1 MRPNSAPC
9 WIARTVSAPAFAS
22 PMTFAFEDC
31 ACSRKEEKSGVL
43 MGAYVAPNTF
53 PPAAEMNSLP
63 SETNA
68 LVDSLGWNEF
78 AVVGHWMGGKAA
90 LLTTTLATK
99 RVTRL
104 CGITPVWAAP
114 APFDAETLKFFRT
127 AAELASVRQAII
139 HNTAGGR
146 LTPYWSGSVAA
157 RSMETYSS
165 RAFAEYLESWALRD
179 VDERPPRLATA

>member
-1 MRPNSAPC
+1 
-9 WIARTVSAPAFAS
+9 
-22 PMTFAFEDC
+22 
-31 ACSRKEEKSGVL
+31 

-78 AVVGHWMGGKAA
+78 AVVGHSMGGKAA
-90 LLTTTLATK
+90 LLTTTLTK

-127 AAELASVRQAII
+127 AAEQVSVRQAII
-139 HNTAGGR
+139 HNTAG
-146 LTPYWSGSVAA
+146 A
-157 RSMETYSS
+157 RWPS
-165 RAFAEYLESWALRD
+165 
-179 VDERPPRLATA
+179 